1 MMIYY
6 LEKVLN
12 KIIDASSDD
21 DLLKNVQKF
30 NDDVEMLFTYFAYP
44 VSYKYIQSLLKHKS
58 NKCAFLHIGSE
69 PFDIYN
75 CVTGLIYGFYKGT
88 EGSLSARQERSSLS
102 GSAQSG
108 NAVSLSGSK
117 SGTEGSLSESALKKT
132 CYIMLICTHPDHQ
145 NKGYATQML
154 KTFIESMRGKVDSIV
169 LSSVDYAVSYYQHIG
184 FEAVDDNINNYPY
197 LSYFE
202 ASSPDKITTIMEY
215 KL

>member
-6 LEKVLN
+6 LEKELN

-21 DLLKNVQKF
+21 DLLHNVQKF
-30 NDDVEMLFTYFAYP
+30 NYDVEMLFTYFAYP
-44 VSYKYIQSLLKHKS
+44 VSYKYIQSLLKRKS
-58 NKCAFLHIGSE
+58 NKCAFLQVGSE

-75 CVTGLIYGFYKGT
+75 CVTGLIYACCKGT
-88 EGSLSARQERSSLS
+88 EGSLSD
-102 GSAQSG
+102 
-108 NAVSLSGSK
+108 
-117 SGTEGSLSESALKKT
+117 SALNKT

-145 NKGYATQML
+145 NKGHATQML

>member
-1 MMIYY
+1 MIYY

-88 EGSLSARQERSSLS
+88 EGSLSGSKSGTEGSLS
-102 GSAQSG
+102 AQ
-108 NAVSLSGSK
+108 

-215 KL
+215 KLKETHGIQS

>member
-88 EGSLSARQERSSLS
+88 EGSLSGSKSGTEGSLS
-102 GSAQSG
+102 AQ
-108 NAVSLSGSK
+108 

-215 KL
+215 KLKETHGIQS

>member
-6 LEKVLN
+6 MEKVLN

-88 EGSLSARQERSSLS
+88 EGSLSGSKSGTEGSLS
-102 GSAQSG
+102 AQ
-108 NAVSLSGSK
+108 

-215 KL
+215 KLKETHGIQS